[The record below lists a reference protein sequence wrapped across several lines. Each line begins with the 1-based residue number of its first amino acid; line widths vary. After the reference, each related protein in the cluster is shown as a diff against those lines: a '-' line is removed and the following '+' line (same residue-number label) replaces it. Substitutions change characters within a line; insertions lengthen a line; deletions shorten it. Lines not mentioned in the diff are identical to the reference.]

1 VLWVVTGREKADM
14 IVRLLNRDVTIP
26 AGRIRCDNALV
37 LADNAAA
44 AKLEAAGTK
53 DKICA

>member
-1 VLWVVTGREKADM
+1 MTKTLDSNFDVCVVGG
-14 IVRLLNRDVTIP
+14 
-26 AGRIRCDNALV
+26 AGHVGVPLALV